1 MLGCLYTGKNG
12 GKNTSIVASYH
23 FVTLSTPSES
33 NSKIKLAK
41 LVFFCLKLPGIPDS
55 DLPLTLVVFREDIIN
70 LSQYFVYSELT
81 K

>member
-1 MLGCLYTGKNG
+1 M
-12 GKNTSIVASYH
+12 SIVASYH

-33 NSKIKLAK
+33 KESKIKLAK

-55 DLPLTLVVFREDIIN
+55 DIPLTLVVFGADIIN